1 MTNAKSQQ
9 GFTTLI
15 VVFIVVAAIAA
26 VGLYVVKNQTS
37 KSATTAA
44 VQSTRPGIVASEV
57 FASSLDANGVAV
69 KPTKVFSQTEPT
81 IYTAMNL
88 NGAKANQRLEYTR
101 YLNGKYV
108 DKGSLSVTKA
118 DPKHASIAFKLKP
131 GLTHPKGVY
140 NVKTY
145 SNGVFERSAKY
156 TVQ

>member
-1 MTNAKSQQ
+1 MKNAKSQQ

-15 VVFIVVAAIAA
+15 LVAVIVAAIAA

-37 KSATTAA
+37 KSVDTAT
-44 VQSTRPGIVASEV
+44 VKSTRPGIVASEI
-57 FASSLDANGVAV
+57 FASSLDAKGAAV
-69 KPTKVFSQTEPT
+69 QPSKTFSPTTPT
-81 IYTAMNL
+81 IYTVMNL
-88 NGAKANQRLEYTR
+88 KGAKANQRLEYTR

-108 DKGSLSVTKA
+108 DKGSLNIAKA
-118 DPKHASIAFKLKP
+118 DPKHAMVTFSLKP

>member
-1 MTNAKSQQ
+1 MKNTSSQK

-15 VVFIVVAAIAA
+15 LVAVIAAAIAA
-26 VGLYVVKNQTS
+26 VGLYVAKNQTPKTVDTATA
-37 KSATTAA
+37 KS
-44 VQSTRPGIVASEV
+44 SRPGIVASEV
-57 FASSLDANGVAV
+57 FATSLDATGAAV
-69 KPTKVFSQTEPT
+69 QPVKIFSPTTPA
-81 IYTAMNL
+81 IYTVMNL
-88 NGAKANQRLEYTR
+88 KGAKANQRLEYTR

-108 DKGSLSVTKA
+108 DKGSLNVTKA
-118 DPKHASIAFKLKP
+118 DPKHATVSFSLKP